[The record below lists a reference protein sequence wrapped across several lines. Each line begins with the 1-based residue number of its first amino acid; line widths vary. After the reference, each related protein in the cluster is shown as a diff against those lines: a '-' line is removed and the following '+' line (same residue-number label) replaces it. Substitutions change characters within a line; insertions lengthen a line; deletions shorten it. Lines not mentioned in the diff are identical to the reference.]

1 MRARHPHIGWS
12 KPFKILILPVAV
24 GITVISLI
32 MVIVVTV
39 YSFFTLSGNAHRIV
53 RDIQL
58 YVATLFTFIAFLPI
72 PICIIMIL
80 IPRRTYIDKFGA
92 GRFRTKIIV
101 LLFSSALLT
110 LGAGFRCGTAWLTP
124 LPLDAAPAWYYS
136 KACFYIFNFS
146 IEITVAFLYVLV
158 RVDRRFYV
166 PDAAE
171 GPGTYSGDVVSE
183 KPAQWPRDNYSL
195 YDLAHHRESSSVY
208 GDTLSGRTQS
218 MLSVDKSGKYRLSQ
232 NTSSQHSFSLSTT
245 DGKNRLLCD

>member
-1 MRARHPHIGWS
+1 
-12 KPFKILILPVAV
+12 
-24 GITVISLI
+24 
-32 MVIVVTV
+32 
-39 YSFFTLSGNAHRIV
+39 
-53 RDIQL
+53 
-58 YVATLFTFIAFLPI
+58 
-72 PICIIMIL
+72 MIL

-101 LLFSSALLT
+101 LLFSSALLA

-183 KPAQWPRDNYSL
+183 KPVQWPRDNYSL
-195 YDLAHHRESSSVY
+195 YDLAHHRESGSVY

-232 NTSSQHSFSLSTT
+232 NTSSQLSFSLSTT